1 MRIHPQAFYK
11 QVKYLILPFYKLM
24 GSRFVKD
31 LEYELGAS
39 GLDDYKE
46 TVRLARKELEAGDS

>member
-24 GSRFVKD
+24 GNSFVKD
-31 LEYELGAS
+31 LEHELGAS
-39 GLDDYKE
+39 GLNDYKE
-46 TVRLARKELEAGDS
+46 TVKLARKELEAGEK

>member
-1 MRIHPQAFYK
+1 
-11 QVKYLILPFYKLM
+11 M

-46 TVRLARKELEAGDS
+46 TVRLARKELEAGGS